1 MNNKTNAV
9 HAPVCVYM
17 YIDKL
22 FLVAYQKNLPES
34 HDLGLEKKKFQL
46 RSNFSSYGL
55 QTPYKIIK
63 MVLSCTIP
71 HLSNIS

>member
-9 HAPVCVYM
+9 HRPPRVCVYVYVCVYM

-55 QTPYKIIK
+55 QTPYKII
-63 MVLSCTIP
+63 
-71 HLSNIS
+71 